1 MRSRDSSRCNNLM
14 KGMAILRVVFI
25 STEKAGVV
33 PVQPESGCPA
43 RCVLCAI
50 GIGRIR
56 TVRKAKYRA

>member
-1 MRSRDSSRCNNLM
+1 M

-33 PVQPESGCPA
+33 PVQPESGSPA